1 MERLLYSRA
10 MLVQAIVTPAVLISA
25 AGLLI
30 LGVGNRYGRI
40 LDRIRAVNREIL
52 EAADGSLREELRED
66 RDLFALRARRILL
79 ALTLLHAAVL
89 CFVFESLLLAIV
101 SIASPSWLT
110 AIANGVV
117 LFGILLFGSASVTLV
132 SEARIAFETVKR
144 ETTRVDRVPARVSA
158 S

>member
-1 MERLLYSRA
+1 

-40 LDRIRAVNREIL
+40 LDRIRAVNREIA
-52 EAADGSLREELRED
+52 EATDGVLRGELRED

-79 ALTLLHAAVL
+79 ALTLLHSAVL
-89 CFVFESLLLAIV
+89 CFVFESLLLGIV
-101 SIASPSWLT
+101 SFASPPWLVGLSD
-110 AIANGVV
+110 GVV
-117 LFGILLFGSASVTLV
+117 LFGILLFGTASVTLV

-144 ETTRVDRVPARVSA
+144 ETTRVDRVPGKDAA

>member
-1 MERLLYSRA
+1 

-52 EAADGSLREELRED
+52 EASDPTLREELCED
-66 RDLFALRARRILL
+66 RDLFALRAHRILV

-101 SIASPSWLT
+101 SIASPFWLIG
-110 AIANGVV
+110 IANGVV

-144 ETTRVDRVPARVSA
+144 ETTRVDRMPARASA